1 MPVNRPGLEMPMCKP
16 MLNARETMRLLRI
29 SRETLGAMLASGEL
43 CGFERGKVIRVS
55 RQSIERLLGIERS
68 VQAPESK
75 SVLA

>member
-1 MPVNRPGLEMPMCKP
+1 MYEP
-16 MLNARETMRLLRI
+16 MLNACETMRLLRI

-43 CGFERGKVIRVS
+43 HGFERGKVIRVS